1 MAVTYITRIYVTIDK
16 SIEYIM
22 RDKVVLTGEDMMKH
36 LEDEALKKATDYLES
51 TIDYIENNKEILNES
66 GIEIRKT
73 LTSTI
78 NCSYD
83 YAKNEFK
90 VVQEQ
95 YNKNG
100 AGKVGVGKND
110 KEILGYH
117 VWQSFEENI
126 PGELSNEIGVKLAK
140 ELYGEHQCVVST
152 HTNTSYT
159 HNHIVFNATSL
170 SGKKYN
176 ICTSNTRKLR
186 EVSDRLCEEYGLN
199 VLEETKGMKL
209 KWYKDENGNWK
220 YFEPTKR
227 KLEKMKGEYSKKND
241 YRNYEAYIKSKNYSK
256 NNVEIIR
263 KDIDRFIP
271 YSKNLDELIS
281 NLENVGYEIKNEN
294 KTGGLLK
301 YMTFRSP
308 SQTNSTRAKANILGE
323 EYTRERIIERI
334 EENINYLNKESQPET
349 VKDSNVGNLDN
360 ERRKKYNNKTQLYEW
375 VNRSEIE
382 KYIIKDVK
390 ELDDKI
396 DVINE
401 MYYSNI
407 TEEKKYYGK
416 YADINRSKDRIN
428 QNLQALR
435 FVEEKNISSFEQI
448 NNTVRSLYEKKK
460 MIDSEFDNIRD
471 YLKEMNRCIVIIKQ
485 YNEIKHNIEV
495 NSNNMEY
502 NMFEKDGEK
511 ILLKKYEEI
520 LMAKKLIN
528 VGQQA
533 TYLEKFKKFNTR
545 YNELLN
551 ASEKINEVIKNY
563 TKTIK
568 TIDRIDREHERKY
581 RKEIKDYFSIGNN
594 KRNRKE
600 R

>member
-16 SIEYIM
+16 SIDYII
-22 RDKVVLTGEDMMKH
+22 RDKVVLTGEQMTKR
-36 LEDEALKKATDYLES
+36 LEVEAMKKATDYLEK
-51 TIDYIENNKEILNES
+51 TIDYIENNKEMLRLS
-66 GIEIRKT
+66 DRGIEIRKT

-90 VVQEQ
+90 IVQEQ
-95 YNKNG
+95 YNYNKNG
-100 AGKVGVGKND
+100 TGKVGVGKND

-117 VWQSFEENI
+117 VWQSFEEDI
-126 PGELSNEIGVKLAK
+126 QGELANEIGVKLAK

-199 VLEETKGMKL
+199 VLEATRGMKL

-220 YFEPTKR
+220 YFEQTKR
-227 KLEKMKGEYSKKND
+227 KIEKMKGEYSQKND
-241 YRNYEAYIKSKNYSK
+241 YRNYEAYIKSKNYRK
-256 NNVEIIR
+256 ENIELIR
-263 KDIDRFIP
+263 KDIDRFIQ

-281 NLENVGYEIKNEN
+281 NLENIGYEIKNEN

-308 SQTNSTRAKANILGE
+308 SQSNSTRAKAEILGE

-334 EENINYLNKESQPET
+334 QEKNNYLSRESKHEIEQIN
-349 VKDSNVGNLDN
+349 DSNIYSLDN
-360 ERRKKYNNKTQLYEW
+360 EKRKRYNNKTQSYEW

-382 KYIIKDVK
+382 RYIIKDVK

-396 DVINE
+396 DLINE
-401 MYYSNI
+401 MYNNFQED
-407 TEEKKYYGK
+407 EEKNYYGK
-416 YADINRSKDRIN
+416 YADINKSRDRIN
-428 QNLQALR
+428 QNLQTLR

-448 NNTVRSLYEKKK
+448 NNTVKSLYEKKK
-460 MIDSEFDNIRD
+460 MINNEFENIRD

-485 YNEIKHNIEV
+485 YNEIKHSIEI
-495 NSNNMEY
+495 NSNNIEY
-502 NMFEKDGEK
+502 NMFERNGEK

-520 LMAKKLIN
+520 LNAKNLIN
-528 VGQQA
+528 AEKQA
-533 TYLEKFKKFNTR
+533 NYLEKFRRFNTR

-551 ASEKINEVIKNY
+551 ANEKINETIKNY
-563 TKTIK
+563 TRAIK
-568 TIDRIDREHERKY
+568 TIDRIDREHDRKY
-581 RKEIKDYFSIGNN
+581 RKE
-594 KRNRKE
+594 R
-600 R
+600 